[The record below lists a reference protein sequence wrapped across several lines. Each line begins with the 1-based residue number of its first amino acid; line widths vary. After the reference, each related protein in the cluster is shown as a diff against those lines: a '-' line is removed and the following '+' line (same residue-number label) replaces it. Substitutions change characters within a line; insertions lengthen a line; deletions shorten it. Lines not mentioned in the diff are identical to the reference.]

1 MACLTMKAKPTL
13 IRMHTLAITE
23 VHLQRLNARVRETV
37 LASELV
43 VGVQCGG
50 SDAFSG
56 ATVNPAVGHC
66 TDLLVVTRQ
75 PRRRARPELR
85 RHPGQ

>member
-1 MACLTMKAKPTL
+1 MACLTMKAEPTL
-13 IRMHTLAITE
+13 IRRHTLAITE
-23 VHLQRLNARVRETV
+23 VHLQRLNARERETV

-56 ATVNPAVGHC
+56 ANANSAVGHC

-75 PRRRARPELR
+75 PRQRALPELR
-85 RHPGQ
+85 CHPGQ

>member
-23 VHLQRLNARVRETV
+23 VHLQRLNARERETV

-43 VGVQCGG
+43 VGVQFGG

-75 PRRRARPELR
+75 PGQRARPELR
-85 RHPGQ
+85 CHPGQ